1 MLLERQ
7 ERGLLVGRHR
17 HGTAYLLPQDTG
29 ERLFED
35 APLFTV
41 VSVVQRNGALE
52 VSGVPVPPYAMYP
65 VTAAGEQPAQAALD
79 YAQQLFSGML
89 YNGTA

>member
-1 MLLERQ
+1 MKVLAAPF
-7 ERGLLVGRHR
+7 VPVSYTH
-17 HGTAYLLPQDTG
+17 
-29 ERLFED
+29 LFED

-89 YNGTA
+89 YNGTGLSLSLIHI